1 MAVTWSTARR
11 RLPGAKTTIAETKDA
26 VVITVTGNADEI
38 RKRAKHVVDAA
49 KQDPATVL
57 HDGSG
62 HGGGGL
68 GRCEIV
74 MKDTTVTAKDV
85 DGGSEITVKP
95 VKPVDF
101 EWLKKETHTR
111 HAANA
116 TGGAK
121 KKPAKAAAN

>member
-1 MAVTWSTARR
+1 MEHCPTAVA
-11 RLPGAKTTIAETKDA
+11 GAKTTISETKDA

-49 KQDPATVL
+49 KQDPATVV

-68 GRCEIV
+68 GRCEVV

-95 VKPVDF
+95 NKPVDF
-101 EWLKKETHTR
+101 EWLKKETQARRT
-111 HAANA
+111 AN
-116 TGGAK
+116 TNGGGK
-121 KKPAKAAAN
+121 KKSAKSASN